1 MSAYINEFSKQFL
14 LTPTFTFGLFLLV
27 SILFFVFFYYRYLHR
42 VKMMFLPIETM
53 QTKVKLS
60 RSELERQMLNLSGTH
75 KNVKWMKYNLVI
87 SNRNQIAYR
96 NLNKIRNT
104 LSKVSPE
111 IIALIPAARW
121 LFDNFQMLYRELKK
135 VKTTGT
141 SRKII
146 PILQDGEFRGYPRIY
161 VAARRMVTLTGGYLN
176 EDRISLMIKAYQ
188 KELPLTTSE
197 IWALP
202 EMIGFCL
209 LESIIEVAGD
219 ILRITGT
226 KSEADVFV
234 KNNLMKQEGTIN
246 VEPLLRVLDKNNRD
260 NISFHSHVIYL
271 LKNMSL
277 DESSIQKYVE
287 YHYKYNS
294 KYFKPTDIF
303 QEESKLESYLESN
316 IRTFLVSLRETNEIN
331 GEALFEDLSL
341 LEHILLKDPD
351 GIYPDMDS
359 DSRSRYRAIIE
370 KFAVKNNIDENS
382 IAETCIV
389 LAMEGRKDL
398 KCSHHIGSYLV
409 GQGYPV
415 LKARVL
421 NEPEPD
427 KLTPQHNF
435 KGTYYFIVLS
445 IIFATFYGVLVYVLR
460 GVSTAAGIYGT
471 AALLFASFLLVLG
484 IAIEITN
491 VIFTRLIPVRELQA
505 LNFLKGIPER
515 ARTFLVMPV
524 IISSKEQALEYLNR
538 LERHFL
544 ANRQSNLFFAL
555 LVDFADSDVHRHAL
569 DDELESFICS
579 RINELNELYP
589 LSSQRFSTFIRSRK
603 WNESENCFMCW
614 ERKRGKLEE
623 FNALLSG
630 EKETS
635 FTTIMSDESI
645 LYTFKYV
652 ITLDADSILLRDNA
666 AKLVGIIEHPLNQPV
681 IDPIKKRV
689 KDGYAI
695 IQPSITSHVLSNKGN
710 TFYRVFAGK
719 QGLDRYSTVISDIYH
734 DIFDEGIFT
743 GKGIYHIKAL
753 YTILNKNIPENCVLS
768 HDLLESC
775 YAKTAFSSTV
785 NIIDDYPSC
794 VLSHAQRDHRWI
806 RGDWQLLPWL
816 FKKKN
821 LAGLSKWKILDD
833 FRISLSPIFKV
844 ILIVLNL
851 ALIPKIYYL
860 WLPLVFFSEAFN
872 LFILLFDTI
881 RQKISRPRLALVYKD
896 LLRDM
901 ILKVQKAVLDMAFL
915 PYRAYIATDAI
926 SRTLYRLFKSRK
938 NLLMWNTA
946 ETTQK
951 HAQNTKTAYF
961 MHMWG
966 SMIPSALIIGL
977 LFIVNI
983 PLAGIILY
991 GIISALWGFSYLI
1004 AYFISQPWGETE
1016 NKELPYDDEK
1026 MLRDIA
1032 RKTWQFFKDFSKSE
1046 SNWLC
1051 PDNYQKEPIEKITH
1065 KTSPTN
1071 MGLQLLS
1078 ILSARDLGFETL
1090 TKTLECVENILCSI
1104 TLLSKWKGHLFN
1116 WYDIKTLEPLNP
1128 QYISTV
1134 DSGNFLASLIT
1145 LKNGL
1150 LGLIDSPVFSNEM
1163 VRGFGNTMKLCKY
1176 DLTLKDNYET
1186 IGDFTNDVA
1195 TFKNIISSLHT
1206 EHGEGSRFTREM
1218 NRSVDLI
1225 ISEVEE
1231 LKLKDVSF
1239 SSVPTL
1245 RQMVQSGNF
1254 YAKTLMHRLED
1265 IVYIIEIASE
1275 NIDFRFLYNEKRK
1288 LFHIGYNLSSQSLDE
1303 GCYDLMASECCLT
1316 SFITIAMNNVPV
1328 DHWYKLERPHT
1339 IVNGIPCFVS
1349 WSGTMFEYLLPNLM
1363 MTQYEGS
1370 VFSETSRAAVIQ
1382 QIKYGRLMEIP
1393 WGISESQHYH
1403 FDQDGNY
1410 QYMAFGVPELRL
1422 SPSLSITKV
1431 VAPYATMLAL
1441 SYATG
1446 ECLVN
1451 LKRMEELGCIGD
1463 YGYYESIDFNGP
1475 DPMAMTPY
1483 SIVRTF
1489 MAHHQ
1494 GMSLVAINNLLNR
1507 KIMQER
1513 FRSEA
1518 FIRATEALLEEKR
1531 CSYFVSLSRK
1541 GYNIQFKGIES
1552 SEEEHVN
1559 RYVNKITPEIPVAHF
1574 LSIDDYSIMI
1584 TSDGDGFSDYKGMM
1598 LYRWRSDLYAS
1609 TGSYIYIKDIKNNKV
1624 WSSTYNPTKTDP
1636 DEYKVVF
1643 SVDQAEFKRVDGDI
1657 STQTLVNLSPNH
1669 NMEFRKIT
1677 LTNHSSEDRQIELTS
1692 YIEVVADTHLSELSH
1707 PAFNK
1712 LFIESSF
1719 IEGHNVFMSKRRGS
1733 KDKNKPYIMHMV
1745 KPGIKPIGGI
1755 EYENDR
1761 LKFIG
1766 RNNTVQNPD
1775 AVIDSLPLSNNS
1787 GFSSDPIISLRISIE
1802 LAAENT
1808 VDVYFI
1814 TGVCTGN
1821 EEAVSISEELND
1833 LARIEE
1839 LAKKFRLQSYLEL
1852 KYLDITSAQLNAFQN
1867 LISPIFYPSKYYR
1880 GPIENIRRNSGNQ
1893 CNLWRFG
1900 ISGDKPIMLLRVNS
1914 TEETG
1919 IIRDVFKA
1927 YQYLKIN
1934 NVNVDLIVLSDAK
1947 YGYLQELDDL
1957 LNEMTRTLKVYTED
1971 RKKPSLFILHSC
1983 QMTPAEVDLLLTVAR
1998 VVFTEKTGIYFRNI
2012 KELF

>member
-1 MSAYINEFSKQFL
+1 MSVYINEFFKQFL
-14 LTPTFTFGLFLLV
+14 LPQTFVFGLFLIV
-27 SILFFVFFYYRYLHR
+27 SMVVFVFFYYRFLHR
-42 VKMMFLPIETM
+42 VKMVLLPIETM
-53 QTKVKLS
+53 KTKEKLN
-60 RSELERQMLNLSGTH
+60 RSELERQMLNLSCTH

-87 SNRNQIAYR
+87 GNRNQIAYR
-96 NLNKIRNT
+96 NLNKIRKT
-104 LSKVSPE
+104 LSNVPPE

-135 VKTTGT
+135 VKSTGT
-141 SRKII
+141 SKKII

-161 VAARRMVTLTGGYLN
+161 VVARKMVTLTGGYLN

-188 KELPLTTSE
+188 RELPLTTSE

-209 LESIIEVAGD
+209 LESVTEVAGD
-219 ILRITGT
+219 ILRITET
-226 KSEADVFV
+226 KSQADIFV
-234 KNNLMKQEGTIN
+234 KNNLLERANTIN
-246 VEPLLRVLDKNNRD
+246 ISPLLQVLDKDNSN

-271 LKNMSL
+271 LKNMSF
-277 DESSIQKYVE
+277 DESSIQRYIE
-287 YHYKYNS
+287 YHYND
-294 KYFKPTDIF
+294 KYFNPTDIF
-303 QEESKLESYLESN
+303 QEEGKIESYLESN
-316 IRTFLVSLRETNEIN
+316 IRTFLFSLRETAEIN
-331 GEALFEDLSL
+331 GEELFEDLSL

-351 GIYPDMDS
+351 RVYPDMDS
-359 DSRSRYRAIIE
+359 DSRRRYRAVIE
-370 KFAVKNNIDENS
+370 KIAVKNNIDENH
-382 IAETCIV
+382 IAEIC
-389 LAMEGRKDL
+389 LALAVEGRKNL
-398 KCSHHIGSYLV
+398 KYSHHIGSYLV
-409 GQGYPV
+409 GQGYPI

-421 NEPEPD
+421 DYTEPD
-427 KLTPQHNF
+427 KLTRRYNLR
-435 KGTYYFIVLS
+435 GTYYFITLF
-445 IIFATFYGVLVYVLR
+445 ITFIAFYIGLVYVLHR
-460 GVSTAAGIYGT
+460 VSIPAETYGT
-471 AALLFASFLLVLG
+471 TALLFTSLLLVLG
-484 IAIEITN
+484 IAIETTN
-491 VIFTRLIPVRELQA
+491 IMFTRLIPVRELQA
-505 LNFLKGIPER
+505 LNFLKGIPEK

-524 IISSKEQALEYLNR
+524 IISSKEQAIEYLNR

-555 LVDFADSDVHRHAL
+555 LVDFEDSDVPKRTQ
-569 DDELESFICS
+569 DDDIENYICS
-579 RINELNELYP
+579 RIDELNELYP
-589 LSSQRFSTFIRSRK
+589 LSSQRFSTFVRSRR

-630 EKETS
+630 EKDTS
-635 FTTIMSDESI
+635 FTTIMSDKSI
-645 LYTFKYV
+645 FHTFKYV

-695 IQPSITSHVLSNKGN
+695 IQPSITSHILNNKGN
-710 TFYRVFAGK
+710 IFYRVFAGK
-719 QGLDRYSTVISDIYH
+719 QGLDRYSTVISDVYH
-734 DIFDEGIFT
+734 DIFDEGVFS
-743 GKGIYHIKAL
+743 GKGIYHIKTL

-785 NIIDDYPSC
+785 KIIDDYPSG
-794 VLSHAQRDHRWI
+794 VLSYAQRGHRWI

-821 LAGLSKWKILDD
+821 LAGLSKWKILDNL
-833 FRISLSPIFKV
+833 RISLVPLLKV
-844 ILIVLNL
+844 FLIVLNL
-851 ALIPKIYYL
+851 TLIPEFYYL
-860 WLPLVFFSEAFN
+860 WLPLVFFSDALN
-872 LFILLFDTI
+872 LFLLFYDTI
-881 RQKISRPRLALVYKD
+881 IQKINRPRLALVYKD
-896 LLRDM
+896 LLRDIM
-901 ILKVQKAVLDMAFL
+901 LQVQRVTLDIVFL
-915 PYRAYIATDAI
+915 PYKAYIAIDAI
-926 SRTLYRLFKSRK
+926 SRTLYRLFKSKK
-938 NLLMWNTA
+938 NLLKWNTA
-946 ETTQK
+946 EATEK
-951 HAQNTKTAYF
+951 HAWNTKTTYF
-961 MHMWG
+961 IHMW
-966 SMIPSALIIGL
+966 SSLIPSTLIIGL

-991 GIISALWGFSYLI
+991 GIISALWAFSYLI
-1004 AYFISQPWGETE
+1004 AYIISQPWEETE
-1016 NKELPYDDEK
+1016 NKKLSYDDEE

-1051 PDNYQKEPIEKITH
+1051 PDNYQKEPKAKITT

-1071 MGLQLLS
+1071 IGLQLLS

-1090 TKTLECVENILCSI
+1090 TKTLEYVENILCSV
-1104 TLLSKWKGHLFN
+1104 TLLPKWKGHLFN
-1116 WYDIKTLEPLNP
+1116 WYDIKTLEVLNP

-1134 DSGNFLASLIT
+1134 DSGNFFASLIT

-1150 LGLIDSPVFSNEM
+1150 FELIDSPVFSNNM
-1163 VRGFGNTMKLCKY
+1163 VRGFGNTIKLCKY
-1176 DLTLKDNYET
+1176 DLTLKDNYKT
-1186 IGDFTNDVA
+1186 IGDFTNDIA
-1195 TFKNIISSLHT
+1195 AFKNIISTLHT
-1206 EHGEGSRFTREM
+1206 EQREGSRFTREM

-1239 SSVPTL
+1239 SSVLTL
-1245 RQMVQSGNF
+1245 RQMAQSGNF

-1265 IVYIIEIASE
+1265 IIYIIEIASE

-1288 LFHIGYNLSSQSLDE
+1288 LFHIGYNLSAISLDE
-1303 GCYDLMASECCLT
+1303 GCYDLMASESSLT
-1316 SFITIAMNNVPV
+1316 SFLAITMNNVPV
-1328 DHWYKLERPHT
+1328 EHWYKLERPYT

-1363 MTQYEGS
+1363 MPQYEGS
-1370 VFSETSRAAVIQ
+1370 VFSETSRAAVMQ
-1382 QIKYGRLMEIP
+1382 QIKYGKRMGIP
-1393 WGISESQHYH
+1393 WGISECQHYH

-1410 QYMAFGVPELRL
+1410 QYKAFGVPELRL
-1422 SPSLSITKV
+1422 QPSLSISMV

-1441 SYATG
+1441 TYAKE

-1451 LKRMEELGCIGD
+1451 LKKMEELGSIGD

-1475 DPMAMTPY
+1475 DPIAITPY

-1494 GMSLVAINNLLNR
+1494 GMNLVAINNFLNSGT
-1507 KIMQER
+1507 MQKR
-1513 FRSEA
+1513 FHSEA
-1518 FIRATEALLEEKR
+1518 FIHATEVLLEEKR

-1541 GYNIQFKGIES
+1541 GYNIQFKGIENT
-1552 SEEEHVN
+1552 EEPHIN

-1584 TSDGDGFSDYKGMM
+1584 TSDGDGFSNYKGMM
-1598 LYRWRSDLYAS
+1598 LYRWRADLYAS
-1609 TGSYIYIKDIKNNKV
+1609 TGNYIYIKDIKSGKV
-1624 WSSTYNPTKTDP
+1624 WSNTYNPTKTDP
-1636 DEYKVVF
+1636 DEYKVTF
-1643 SVDQAEFKRVDGDI
+1643 SLDQAEFKRIDSDI
-1657 STQTLVNLSPNH
+1657 STHTLMNLSPNH
-1669 NMEFRKIT
+1669 RLEFRKVT
-1677 LTNHSSEDRQIELTS
+1677 LTNHGSENKQIELTS
-1692 YIEVVADTHLSELSH
+1692 YMEIVSDTYLSELSH

-1719 IEGHNVFMSKRRGS
+1719 IEGHNVFLSKRRGS
-1733 KDKNKPYIMHMV
+1733 KDINKPYLMHMI
-1745 KPGIKPIGGI
+1745 KSSIKPIGGI

-1775 AVIDSLPLSNNS
+1775 AVIESLPLSNSS
-1787 GFSSDPIISLRISIE
+1787 GFSSDPIISLRLCIE
-1802 LAAENT
+1802 LKAENA

-1814 TGVCTGN
+1814 TGVCSGN
-1821 EEAVSISEELND
+1821 EEAVRISEEFND

-1839 LAKKFRLQSYLEL
+1839 LTKKFRLQSYIEL
-1852 KYLDITSAQLNAFQN
+1852 KYLNITSTQLNAFQN

-1927 YQYLKIN
+1927 YQYLRIN

-1947 YGYLQELDDL
+1947 YGYMQELDDL

-1971 RKKPSLFILHSC
+1971 REKPSLFILHSH

-1998 VVFTEKTGIYFRNI
+1998 IVFTDKTGIYFRNI